1 MGRVGRVLFGHSL
14 PLTCTMPRLTVG
26 GTYHGRYR
34 WSGGDT
40 PSPLS
45 LSALR
50 LSQVVVTPHVSLS
63 ALPTLARWPCLLAP
77 AAPPPLAAGGVWL
90 GAGGVWPPV
99 TTASVWP
106 VSF

>member
-1 MGRVGRVLFGHSL
+1 VGRVGRVLFGHSL